1 LDIFSS
7 LLFELSSGDRLDIL
21 MLLSKN
27 PLKLSHISNKL
38 DFTVQETSR
47 NVARLSEAKLIVKD
61 IDGAFHLTPY
71 GEEAMNLL
79 SGFKFLFKNR
89 EYLTTHILGG
99 MPKLFR
105 AGLGILDSFE
115 FVSDVM
121 IVFHNIEIMISKAD
135 KFVWI
140 ITNQVLMSTIPDLVQ
155 AAERGVEFRLLMPK
169 DFAPSEGLPEL
180 VNNPV
185 FELASRAKK
194 LESRFL
200 EDVDIFLCLSES
212 QVAAL
217 GFPNL
222 EGKLDYIG
230 FKAENEVSA
239 EWAKALYNHYWSK
252 ATSQI
257 PEQLTRK

>member
-1 LDIFSS
+1 
-7 LLFELSSGDRLDIL
+7 

-200 EDVDIFLCLSES
+200 ERSE
-212 QVAAL
+212 
-217 GFPNL
+217 
-222 EGKLDYIG
+222 E
-230 FKAENEVSA
+230 
-239 EWAKALYNHYWSK
+239 H
-252 ATSQI
+252 
-257 PEQLTRK
+257 